1 MWWMELVVVVVARRW
16 KLMMLGCRVVVVV
29 RLMGIVPV
37 VVLGVPVWWCLPLVW
52 WKKRKGVVDG
62 VAGGRWCSS
71 RGLWTWWWLVVGVVV
86 GGARHRDRGCR
97 RWLWWGSEVCQVEV
111 VVRINRRCRWC

>member
-1 MWWMELVVVVVARRW
+1 M
-16 KLMMLGCRVVVVV
+16 VVVV
-29 RLMGIVPV
+29 RLMGSVPV
-37 VVLGVPVWWCLPLVW
+37 VVMGVPVWWCLPLVW
-52 WKKRKGVVDG
+52 WEKGKGVVDG
-62 VAGGRWCSS
+62 VAGRRWCSG
-71 RGLWTWWWLVVGVVV
+71 RGLWMWWWLVVGVVV